1 MAKKKRK
8 KISKQE
14 KSFKAKVYKA
24 NSKNKQVKKEISE
37 LEKLDGRLIYE
48 YETNQEKKYRLAK
61 QKKLKVKLKPKR
73 RRLKTIIN
81 IKRNEI
87 TKNNTKVERSLKTL
101 QNKFKYKPKNFG
113 KKEFKSKK
121 GTYLSGE
128 YLAWETKEPTEWI
141 TAKVKGNSDNK
152 KLASF
157 IIQIN
162 EVHEKM
168 SSKDLA
174 RGVYTVGKS
183 LDYYYYKNPKYN

>member
-1 MAKKKRK
+1 MAKKKLK

-14 KSFKAKVYKA
+14 KSLKAKIYRA
-24 NSKNKQVKKEISE
+24 NSKNKQIKKEISE

-48 YETNQEKKYRLAK
+48 YETDQEKKYRLAK
-61 QKKLKVKLKPKR
+61 QKKLKVKIKPKR

-87 TKNNTKVERSLKTL
+87 TQNNTKVERSLETL

-121 GTYLSGE
+121 DSYISSE
-128 YLAWETKEPTEWI
+128 YLAWETKEPIEWI
-141 TAKVKGNSDNK
+141 TAKVKENSDNK
-152 KLASF
+152 LLASF
-157 IIQIN
+157 IIKIN
-162 EVHEKM
+162 EVHSDM
-168 SSKDLA
+168 NSKHLA
-174 RGVYTVGKS
+174 RGIYTVGQG